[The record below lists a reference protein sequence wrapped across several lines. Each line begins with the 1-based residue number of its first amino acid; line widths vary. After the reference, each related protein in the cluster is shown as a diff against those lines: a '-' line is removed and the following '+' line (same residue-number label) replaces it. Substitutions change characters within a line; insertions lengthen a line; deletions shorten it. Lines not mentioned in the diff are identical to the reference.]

1 MSMEKIC
8 QKFKIGNGKENNYY
22 FSKLMKLEY
31 ENNEIMIT
39 STTNPNLLK
48 YHFQKL
54 YYAIIIK
61 NCNRYSSIANKQ
73 KIDVVM
79 TDDNFKI
86 LYIKRN
92 MHENTF
98 IEEKNATTTIL
109 LPLGT
114 FKNLKIGDY
123 LHLKEIPSESLYEK
137 K

>member
-1 MSMEKIC
+1 MEKIC
-8 QKFKIGNGKENNYY
+8 QKFKIGNGKEN
-22 FSKLMKLEY
+22 KLLIFFKMKIEY
-31 ENNEIMIT
+31 QNTEIMVT
-39 STTNPNLLK
+39 CTTNPNLLK

-54 YYAIIIK
+54 YYAIMIK
-61 NCNRYSSIANKQ
+61 KCNRYSSISNKQ
-73 KIDVVM
+73 RIDVVM
-79 TDDNFKI
+79 TDDNLKI
-86 LYIKRN
+86 LYIKRD

-123 LHLKEIPSESLYEK
+123 LQLKEIPSEFLYEK

>member
-1 MSMEKIC
+1 MAMEREI
-8 QKFKIGNGKENNYY
+8 NYY

-48 YHFQKL
+48 YHFKKL
-54 YYAIIIK
+54 YYAIMIK
-61 NCNRYSSIANKQ
+61 KCNRYSSISNKQ
-73 KIDVVM
+73 RIDVVM
-79 TDDNFKI
+79 TDDNLKI

>member
-1 MSMEKIC
+1 
-8 QKFKIGNGKENNYY
+8 
-22 FSKLMKLEY
+22 MKLEY
-31 ENNEIMIT
+31 ENNEIMVTIT
-39 STTNPNLLK
+39 QNPILLK
-48 YHFQKL
+48 YNFQKL

-109 LPLGT
+109 LPLN
-114 FKNLKIGDY
+114 FFENLEVGNY
-123 LHLKEIPSESLYEK
+123 FQLKEIPKELPNEK

>member
-1 MSMEKIC
+1 MEKIC
-8 QKFKIGNGKENNYY
+8 QKFKIGNGKVN
-22 FSKLMKLEY
+22 KLLIFFKMKIEY
-31 ENNEIMIT
+31 QNTEIMVT

-54 YYAIIIK
+54 YYAIMIK
-61 NCNRYSSIANKQ
+61 KCNRYSSISNKQ
-73 KIDVVM
+73 RIDVVM
-79 TDDNFKI
+79 TDDNLKI
-86 LYIKRN
+86 LYIKRD

-123 LHLKEIPSESLYEK
+123 LQLKEIPSEFLYEK

>member
-1 MSMEKIC
+1 MKI
-8 QKFKIGNGKENNYY
+8 
-22 FSKLMKLEY
+22 EY
-31 ENNEIMIT
+31 QNTEIMVT

-61 NCNRYSSIANKQ
+61 KCNRYSSISNKQ
-73 KIDVVM
+73 RIDVVM
-79 TDDNFKI
+79 TDDNLKI
-86 LYIKRN
+86 LYIKRD

-123 LHLKEIPSESLYEK
+123 LQLKEIPSESLYEK

>member
-1 MSMEKIC
+1 MKI
-8 QKFKIGNGKENNYY
+8 
-22 FSKLMKLEY
+22 EY
-31 ENNEIMIT
+31 QNTEIMVT

-54 YYAIIIK
+54 YYAIMIK
-61 NCNRYSSIANKQ
+61 KCNRYSSISNKQ
-73 KIDVVM
+73 RIDVVM
-79 TDDNFKI
+79 TDDNLKI
-86 LYIKRN
+86 LYIKRD

-123 LHLKEIPSESLYEK
+123 LQLKEIPSEFLYESCVK
-137 K
+137 LYD